1 MSIPTQV
8 FGTQAQGIPG
18 QLGQG
23 FPAPL
28 GIEQT
33 LGQPFWQAV
42 GQHQTPLASQFAP
55 YGAQSYWAQLPQPQ
69 QQLQLQLQQMIQQI
83 SGQILPV
90 VHQVVTSQVMQ
101 QVPQIV
107 AQLYAGYL
115 AQQGQHAFA
124 QQQPLSSWVSA
135 IRPYPF

>member
-42 GQHQTPLASQFAP
+42 GQHQAPLASQFAP
-55 YGAQSYWAQLPQPQ
+55 YGVQLSQPQ
-69 QQLQLQLQQMIQQI
+69 QQLQQQLQLQQMIQQI

-115 AQQGQHAFA
+115 AQQGQYAFA
-124 QQQPLSSWVSA
+124 QQPLLPGWTSA